1 MSPVGS
7 AHSIAGSFVAV
18 TNPDRSRSPV
28 FAAFGDFLEVDLLTI
43 AVPNT
48 LHVVY
53 RAAEVSR
60 DGPQTQPLPFH
71 SLNIGKIA
79 SDRAVT
85 RTFSHD
91 SGSRLIHVLGVFKC
105 NVCVKHLIEHF
116 SGFRLR
122 TL

>member
-1 MSPVGS
+1 MGH
-7 AHSIAGSFVAV
+7 AHSSGGSFVAV
-18 TNPDRSRSPV
+18 TNPERSRSPV

-79 SDRAVT
+79 AFER
-85 RTFSHD
+85 
-91 SGSRLIHVLGVFKC
+91 
-105 NVCVKHLIEHF
+105 
-116 SGFRLR
+116 
-122 TL
+122 